1 MLKQCI
7 GDDMLKKDK
16 RYQDLAIKVATRMCK
31 GHLHM
36 HLKSSAPEAL
46 LTLSAIHLTLFPDT
60 ELNQLKKV
68 LSDSF
73 DGAMAEYHEMVA
85 GDDDFMEV
93 LVDELG
99 LSVSDIDFDAVIKEF
114 TKESEELINDVA
126 ESAMKADIT
135 RFSDDDDEMGFRL
148 G

>member
-1 MLKQCI
+1 
-7 GDDMLKKDK
+7 MLKKDK

-36 HLKSSAPEAL
+36 YLKTAVPGAL
-46 LTLSAIHLTLFPDT
+46 HTLSAIHLTFLPDT

-73 DGAMAEYHEMVA
+73 DVAMAKYPEVVA

-126 ESAMKADIT
+126 ESAMEADIT
-135 RFSDDDDEMGFRL
+135 TFSDDDDEMGFRL